1 MLPQGPLK
9 KNGIKKKKTQVFLKT
24 SVIKV
29 FLKGWSDF
37 GGGELRKEEWFY
49 KNWNL
54 FLFSI
59 FHLGLLK
66 KLCVLFL
73 YPPPS

>member
-9 KNGIKKKKTQVFLKT
+9 ENGILKKQTQAFLKT

-37 GGGELRKEEWFY
+37 GGGEWRRV
-49 KNWNL
+49 
-54 FLFSI
+54 
-59 FHLGLLK
+59 
-66 KLCVLFL
+66 VL
-73 YPPPS
+73 